1 MGNIIKT
8 AIITIIISFIS
19 GLLLEYYKNLAPRI
33 LCNIRNSMPIK
44 IDNKKLCAYI
54 IAVSNVSNKTIHD
67 LTLYIQSPRT
77 TLRATDAKITKGL
90 KFDSSIENNTLDVYI
105 PFLSKDDKFSVTV
118 YAENQYTMSKPVIII
133 RSPENF
139 KQIDRLEQN
148 GILSSLLN
156 VPKNVNQAISKP
168 ETRPSN
174 EKDDFT
180 MVMNRVSGD
189 ERTLNK
195 GNRKTLPRNKK
206 TSNNKKAMIIIVSIT
221 LLAFVGVLGK
231 SYLKSTFTNTPTP
244 DVKTTVPTQS
254 TDSSNSSEKATKNT
268 GSKASTG
275 KTTVN
280 TSSKTST
287 GGSTDGST
295 ENTNSKTSTGETTV
309 NAGSK
314 TSTEGTTKNTDS
326 KAPTEG
332 TTKNT
337 DSKSSTEGSST
348 GNSDSKAP
356 TGGSSTG
363 NSDSKSSTG
372 GNSSSKTSTG
382 GSTGSTGN

>member
-77 TLRATDAKITKGL
+77 NLRAIDAKITKGL
-90 KFDSSIENNTLDVYI
+90 KFDSSMENNTLDVYI

-118 YAENQYTMSKPVIII
+118 YAENQHTMSKPVIVI

-139 KQIDRLEQN
+139 KQIDRLGQN
-148 GILSSLLN
+148 GILSSLFN
-156 VPKNVNQAISKP
+156 VNKNVNQTISKP

-195 GNRKTLPRNKK
+195 GNKK
-206 TSNNKKAMIIIVSIT
+206 TSNNKKAMIIILSIT
-221 LLAFVGVLGK
+221 LLAFVGFLGK
-231 SYLKSTFTNTPTP
+231 SYLKSAFANTPTP
-244 DVKTTVPTQS
+244 DIKTNAPTQS
-254 TDSSNSSEKATKNT
+254 TDGSSSSEKATKNT
-268 GSKASTG
+268 GSKASNG

-280 TSSKTST
+280 TNSKTSA
-287 GGSTDGST
+287 GGST

-309 NAGSK
+309 NAGSN
-314 TSTEGTTKNTDS
+314 TSTGGTTKNTDS

-348 GNSDSKAP
+348 VNSDPKTPTGDTPKNTDSKAP
-356 TGGSSTG
+356 TGGT
-363 NSDSKSSTG
+363 TTV
-372 GNSSSKTSTG
+372 NSSSKTSTE
-382 GSTGSTGN
+382 STGN